1 MDARKEDLQRL
12 LQMIEGRMDDSTRP
26 KKLVGKATD
35 EIIRLFEEKDEREEE
50 LKEDMEMRARQL
62 ALEVERKVKKE
73 FAVRMK
79 AEELF
84 HKNLWTKIYT
94 EYGLD
99 PSKEYTYNAK
109 EDCIYQYAD
118 KVSPFKDGELH

>member
-12 LQMIEGRMDDSTRP
+12 LRMIGDKMDDSVRT
-26 KKLVGKATD
+26 KKLIGKATD
-35 EIIRLFEEKDEREEE
+35 EIIQLFEEKDEREEE

-109 EDCIYQYAD
+109 EDCIYQYIEER
-118 KVSPFKDGELH
+118 SPLDDGELH